1 MRAEAAYGR
10 SMSRWTAIPLGV
22 RYILIATVMFALM
35 NVGVKYLSHIPAHE
49 VVFFRALISL
59 LVCLVL
65 LRRAG
70 ISPWG
75 NNRKILLGRGIAGT
89 IALTMYFYTLQNMP
103 LASAVTIQYMSP
115 IFTIIIAG
123 VMLKEPPR
131 PIQWLFFLVSF
142 AGVLMIKGFDPRVSP
157 TDLAIGITA
166 AMSSGLAYNF
176 IRKLRGQDHPLVV
189 VFYFPLV
196 TVPVIGAWT
205 FTHWVS
211 PSAVDWLVLLIIG
224 ICVTI
229 AQVYMTRAYQLEKAA
244 NISNFNYLGV
254 VFAIA
259 FGFIIFGEV
268 LTPLGIAGIILIVFG
283 VAMSSRYR
291 QKD

>member
-1 MRAEAAYGR
+1 
-10 SMSRWTAIPLGV
+10 MSRWTTIPLGV

-59 LVCLVL
+59 IVCLVL
-65 LRRAG
+65 LRRAR

-75 NNRKILLGRGIAGT
+75 NNRKVLLGRGIAGT

-123 VMLKEPPR
+123 FMLKEPPR

-142 AGVLMIKGFDPRVSP
+142 GGVLMIKGFDPRVSP
-157 TDLAIGITA
+157 TDLMIGVTA

-196 TVPVIGAWT
+196 TVPVIGVWT

-211 PSAVDWLVLLIIG
+211 PSLIDWLVLVIIG
-224 ICVTI
+224 ICVTV

-254 VFAIA
+254 VFAII
-259 FGFIIFGEV
+259 FGYIIFGEL
-268 LTPLGIAGIILIVFG
+268 LTPLGVAGIILIVFG
-283 VAMSSRYR
+283 VAMSSRFR